1 MAVLTEKAL
10 VKVSA
15 KVLGFVCNS
24 IVTNYALIAIPFPLQ
39 GMQVRFFISHLLGT
53 LISRHVGLH

>member
-10 VKVSA
+10 VKVSV
-15 KVLGFVCNS
+15 KLLGFVCNS
-24 IVTNYALIAIPFPLQ
+24 TVTNYALITITSPLQ
-39 GMQVRFFISHLLGT
+39 GTQVRFFISHLLGT